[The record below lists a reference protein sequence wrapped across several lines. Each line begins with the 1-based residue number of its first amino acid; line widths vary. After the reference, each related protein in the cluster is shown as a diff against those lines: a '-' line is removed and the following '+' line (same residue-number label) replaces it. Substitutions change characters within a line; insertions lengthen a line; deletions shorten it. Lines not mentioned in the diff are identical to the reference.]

1 MESKSSVV
9 QNLEF
14 KNKDLK
20 VRIISN
26 IDFFDS
32 VSNESQRSTT
42 EIKEFIT
49 NVFKMSPKW
58 LRN

>member
-20 VRIISN
+20 VRIILN

-49 NVFKMSPKW
+49 KIFKISPKW